1 MGCNSKISVS
11 FCIGVYMKQ
20 ARQVNA
26 YPLRL
31 EPEVGDWYKEQ
42 AKASGRSFNSEVAKI
57 LVERRNRIIGRGKN
71 A

>member
-1 MGCNSKISVS
+1 
-11 FCIGVYMKQ
+11 MKQ
-20 ARQVNA
+20 VKQVNA

-42 AKASGRSFNSEVAKI
+42 ARASGRSFNSEVAKI

>member
-1 MGCNSKISVS
+1 
-11 FCIGVYMKQ
+11 MKQ